1 MRVNPEQLVTFS
13 VVAQLGSVS
22 RAAQALNLSQ
32 PAVSGQLRALQDQI
46 GRPLYVRRGRG
57 VTLTEDGERLLPH
70 AQSIARTLHE
80 VGEQITDLRRRP
92 LTTLRVGFSFAL
104 TGLASAAAR
113 RALDL
118 GLHLQAE
125 TRPAA
130 DLAQGVRDGTLA
142 AALLV
147 TSPQRT
153 LPDLDL
159 HRVGEDQLRL
169 GVAPTHPLARQG
181 YVAPHALR
189 GETLLWPARGSGVRV
204 QTERILQGVA
214 PAQGLE
220 VGSLW
225 AALEGVRR
233 GDGVAVLPASFMA
246 RDVQVGQVRSLGLE
260 APAVTVLHV
269 LVTPP
274 AALLPS
280 ATGRLIG
287 LFAALR

>member
-70 AQSIARTLHE
+70 AQAIARTLHE
-80 VGEQITDLRRRP
+80 VGEQITDLRRP

-260 APAVTVLHV
+260 APSVTVLHV

>member
-70 AQSIARTLHE
+70 AQAIARTLHE
-80 VGEQITDLRRRP
+80 VGEQITDLRRP